1 MEYITQIL
9 FKSLN
14 ILKYATLFP
23 DRRNKGVWFRTTLV
37 TRVENQIRFLKTR
50 HDYSRLQ
57 VKIERS
63 LSYTRWQIDD
73 LELELEE
80 DDIASTS
87 ELGYL

>member
-1 MEYITQIL
+1 MLHFSRQT
-9 FKSLN
+9 KC
-14 ILKYATLFP
+14 
-23 DRRNKGVWFRTTLV
+23 KGVWFRTTLV

>member
-1 MEYITQIL
+1 MLHFSRQT
-9 FKSLN
+9 KC
-14 ILKYATLFP
+14 
-23 DRRNKGVWFRTTLV
+23 KGVWFRTTLV

-50 HDYSRLQ
+50 HDYSGLQ